1 MSEHIK
7 NKIKKKCLI
16 WSALYTIFIIFMFFV
31 FKSVLGTRIYYGD
44 EFFYPFYHWA
54 NNNKVFVVF
63 LILILGYFTIIL
75 IYFKKTL
82 KYMDEILAAM
92 EEIHVKDDKPIFLSR
107 DLEEVNEY
115 MNRIKF
121 NLRENERIARES
133 EKRKE
138 DLIVYLA
145 HDLKTP
151 LTSILGYLNILK
163 EEDDLS
169 ERFKKKYLQICYDK
183 ALRLE
188 ELINEF
194 FDITR
199 YNLKDIV
206 LEKTPVDFSFM
217 MEQIIYEFKPLLK
230 EKKLNINSDIE
241 PEIILSIDPN
251 KIERVI
257 DNIIRNAINYSYTKN
272 TIDVT
277 VNKDDES
284 FINIRVINK
293 GPTIPAEKLEHIF
306 DEFFRMDPS
315 RDAKTGSA
323 GLGLAI
329 AKSIVVAHNGSINV
343 KSENEITEMV
353 VKLPA

>member
-1 MSEHIK
+1 M
-7 NKIKKKCLI
+7 
-16 WSALYTIFIIFMFFV
+16 WSILYTIVIIFIFFV

-54 NNNKVFVVF
+54 NNNKAFLVF
-63 LILILGYFTIIL
+63 LILTFGYFTIIL

-82 KYMDEILAAM
+82 KHMDEILAAM
-92 EEIHVKDDKPIFLSR
+92 EEIYAKDDEPIFLSR
-107 DLEEVNEY
+107 DLKEINEY
-115 MNRIKF
+115 MNKIKF
-121 NLRENERIARES
+121 NLRKSEKAAKDS

-151 LTSILGYLNILK
+151 LTSIIGYLNILK

-169 ERFKKKYLQICYDK
+169 ERFKKKYLQISYDK

-206 LEKTPVDFSFM
+206 LEKNSVDFSFM
-217 MEQIIYEFKPLLK
+217 LEQIIYEFKPLLK

-241 PEIILSIDPN
+241 PEIRLSIDPN

-257 DNIIRNAINYSYTKN
+257 DNIIRNAINYSYTDN
-272 TIDVT
+272 TIDIKA
-277 VNKDDES
+277 NKDDES
-284 FINIRVINK
+284 FINIRIINK
-293 GPTIPAEKLEHIF
+293 GPTIPSEKLANIF

-329 AKSIVVAHNGSINV
+329 AKSIVVAHNGSINA
-343 KSENEITEMV
+343 KSENETTEMV

>member
-1 MSEHIK
+1 MR
-7 NKIKKKCLI
+7 NKIKKRCLI
-16 WSALYTIFIIFMFFV
+16 WSILYTMIIIFIFFV
-31 FKSVLGTRIYYGD
+31 FKSVLSTRIYYGD
-44 EFFYPFYHWA
+44 EPFYPFYHWA
-54 NNNKVFVVF
+54 NNNKAFLVF
-63 LILILGYFTIIL
+63 LVLSIGYFTIIL

-82 KYMDEILAAM
+82 KHMDEILNAM
-92 EEIHVKDDKPIFLSR
+92 EEIYAKDDDPIFLSR

-163 EEDDLS
+163 DEDDLS
-169 ERFKKKYLQICYDK
+169 ERFKKKYLQICHDK

-206 LEKTPVDFSFM
+206 LEKSPVDFSFM

-230 EKKLNINSDIE
+230 EKNLNINSSIE
-241 PEIILSIDPN
+241 SEIQLTIDPN

-257 DNIIRNAINYSYTKN
+257 DNIIRNAINYSYEDSN
-272 TIDVT
+272 IDIV
-277 VNKDDES
+277 VNKDKED
-284 FINIRVINK
+284 FVNIFVVNK
-293 GPTIPAEKLEHIF
+293 GPTIPAEKLDHIF
-306 DEFFRMDPS
+306 EEFFRIDPS
-315 RDAKTGSA
+315 RASKTGSA

-329 AKSIVVAHNGSINV
+329 AKSIVVAHNGEIHI
-343 KSENEITEMV
+343 KSENETTEMT
-353 VKLPA
+353 VKLPM

>member
-1 MSEHIK
+1 MK
-7 NKIKKKCLI
+7 NKIKKRCFI
-16 WSALYTIFIIFMFFV
+16 WSILYTIVILFTFFV
-31 FKSVLGTRIYYGD
+31 FKSVLGTRIYYGN

-54 NNNKVFVVF
+54 NSNKAFLVF
-63 LILILGYFTIIL
+63 LILTFGYFTIIL

-82 KYMDEILAAM
+82 KHMDEILAAM
-92 EEIHVKDDKPIFLSR
+92 EEIYAKDDEPIFLSR
-107 DLEEVNEY
+107 DLKEINEY
-115 MNRIKF
+115 MNKIKY
-121 NLRENERIARES
+121 NLRKSEKTAKDL

-163 EEDDLS
+163 DEDDLS

-194 FDITR
+194 FNITR

-206 LEKTPVDFSFM
+206 LEKSSVDFSFM
-217 MEQIIYEFKPLLK
+217 LEQIIYEFKPLLK
-230 EKKLNINSDIE
+230 EKSLNINSDIE
-241 PEIILSIDPN
+241 PEIILFIDPN

-257 DNIIRNAINYSYTKN
+257 DNIIRNAINYSCTDS
-272 TIDVT
+272 TIDII

-284 FINIRVINK
+284 FINICIINK
-293 GPTIPAEKLEHIF
+293 GPTIPSEKLANIF

-329 AKSIVVAHNGSINV
+329 AKSIVVAHNGSINA

>member
-1 MSEHIK
+1 MK
-7 NKIKKKCLI
+7 NKIKKRCLI
-16 WSALYTIFIIFMFFV
+16 WSILYTVVIVFIFFA
-31 FKSVLGTRIYYGD
+31 FKSVLSTKVYFGD

-54 NNNKVFVVF
+54 NNNKAFLVF
-63 LILILGYFTIIL
+63 LVLAIGYFIIIL

-82 KYMDEILAAM
+82 KHMDEILNAM
-92 EEIHVKDDKPIFLSR
+92 EEIYAKDDEPIFLSR
-107 DLEEVNEY
+107 DLEEVNEH
-115 MNRIKF
+115 MNSIKF
-121 NLRENERIARES
+121 NLRKNEKIARDS

-206 LEKTPVDFSFM
+206 LEKNSVDFSFM
-217 MEQIIYEFKPLLK
+217 MEQIIYEFKPLLR
-230 EKKLNINSDIE
+230 EKNLNIDSHIE
-241 PEIILSIDPN
+241 SEIVLSIDPN

-257 DNIIRNAINYSYTKN
+257 DNIIRNAINYSYKDS
-272 TIDVT
+272 TIDIV
-277 VNKDDES
+277 VNKEGVN
-284 FINIRVINK
+284 FVNISIVNK
-293 GPTIPAEKLEHIF
+293 GPTIPSEKLANIF
-306 DEFFRMDPS
+306 DEFYRIDPS
-315 RDAKTGSA
+315 RGTKTGSA

-329 AKSIVVAHNGSINV
+329 AKSIVIAHNGSINV
-343 KSENEITEMV
+343 KSEDEITEMM

>member
-1 MSEHIK
+1 MK
-7 NKIKKKCLI
+7 NKIKKRCLI
-16 WSALYTIFIIFMFFV
+16 WSILYTIVIIFIFFV
-31 FKSVLGTRIYYGD
+31 FKSVLSTRIYYGN

-54 NNNKVFVVF
+54 NNNKVFLVF
-63 LILILGYFTIIL
+63 LVLSIGYFIIIL

-82 KYMDEILAAM
+82 KHMDEILGAM
-92 EEIHVKDDKPIFLSR
+92 EEIYAKDDEPIFLSR
-107 DLEEVNEY
+107 DLKEINEY
-115 MNRIKF
+115 MNKIKF
-121 NLRENERIARES
+121 NLRENEKIARDS

-163 EEDDLS
+163 DEDDLS

-183 ALRLE
+183 TLRLE

-206 LEKTPVDFSFM
+206 LEKTPVNFSFM

-230 EKKLNINSDIE
+230 EKNLNINSDIE
-241 PEIILSIDPN
+241 PEITLSIDPN

-257 DNIIRNAINYSYTKN
+257 DNIIRNAINYSYTDS
-272 TIDVT
+272 TINII
-277 VNKDDES
+277 VNKDEGK
-284 FINIRVINK
+284 FINICVINK
-293 GPTIPAEKLEHIF
+293 GATIPAEKLEHIF
-306 DEFFRMDPS
+306 EEFFRIDPS
-315 RDAKTGSA
+315 RGTKIGSA

-343 KSENEITEMV
+343 KSENETTEMV
-353 VKLPA
+353 VKLPK

>member
-1 MSEHIK
+1 MM
-7 NKIKKKCLI
+7 
-16 WSALYTIFIIFMFFV
+16 FMFFV
-31 FKSVLGTRIYYGD
+31 FKSVLNTKIYYGD

-54 NNNKVFVVF
+54 NNNKAFLVF
-63 LILILGYFTIIL
+63 LILTFGYFTIIL
-75 IYFKKTL
+75 IYFKKAL
-82 KYMDEILAAM
+82 KSMDEILAAM
-92 EEIHVKDDKPIFLSR
+92 EEIYEKDDEPIFLSR
-107 DLEEVNEY
+107 DLKEINEY
-115 MNRIKF
+115 MNKIKF
-121 NLRENERIARES
+121 NLRKSEKTAKDS

-163 EEDDLS
+163 EEDDDLS

-206 LEKTPVDFSFM
+206 LEKVSVDFSFM

-230 EKKLNINSDIE
+230 EKNLNINTDIE
-241 PEIILSIDPN
+241 DGITISIDPN

-257 DNIIRNAINYSYTKN
+257 DNIIRNAINYSYRDS
-272 TIDVT
+272 TIDII

-284 FINIRVINK
+284 FINILVINK
-293 GPTIPAEKLEHIF
+293 GPTIPGEKLANIF

-329 AKSIVVAHNGSINV
+329 AKSIVVAHNGSINA
-343 KSENEITEMV
+343 KSENETTEML
-353 VKLPA
+353 VKLPT

>member
-1 MSEHIK
+1 MK
-7 NKIKKKCLI
+7 NKIKKRCFI
-16 WSALYTIFIIFMFFV
+16 WSILYTIVILFTFFV
-31 FKSVLGTRIYYGD
+31 FKSVLGTRIYYGN

-54 NNNKVFVVF
+54 NSNKAFLVF
-63 LILILGYFTIIL
+63 LILTFGYFTIIL

-82 KYMDEILAAM
+82 KHMDEILAAM
-92 EEIHVKDDKPIFLSR
+92 EEIYAKDDEPIFLSR
-107 DLEEVNEY
+107 DLKEINEY
-115 MNRIKF
+115 MNKIKY
-121 NLRENERIARES
+121 NLRKSEKTAKDL

-163 EEDDLS
+163 DEDDLS

-194 FDITR
+194 FNITR

-206 LEKTPVDFSFM
+206 LEKSSVDFSFM
-217 MEQIIYEFKPLLK
+217 LEQIIYEFKPLLK
-230 EKKLNINSDIE
+230 EKSLNINSDIE
-241 PEIILSIDPN
+241 PEIILFIDPN

-257 DNIIRNAINYSYTKN
+257 DNIIRNAINYSYKKN

-284 FINIRVINK
+284 FINICIINK
-293 GPTIPAEKLEHIF
+293 GPTIPSEKLANIF

-329 AKSIVVAHNGSINV
+329 AKSIVVAHNGSINA

>member
-1 MSEHIK
+1 
-7 NKIKKKCLI
+7 
-16 WSALYTIFIIFMFFV
+16 
-31 FKSVLGTRIYYGD
+31 
-44 EFFYPFYHWA
+44 
-54 NNNKVFVVF
+54 
-63 LILILGYFTIIL
+63 
-75 IYFKKTL
+75 
-82 KYMDEILAAM
+82 MDEILNAM
-92 EEIHVKDDKPIFLSR
+92 EEIYMKDDDPIFLSR
-107 DLEEVNEY
+107 DLDEINEY
-115 MNRIKF
+115 MNSLKF

-169 ERFKKKYLQICYDK
+169 ERFKRKYLQICYDK
-183 ALRLE
+183 TLRLE

-206 LEKTPVDFSFM
+206 LEKNSVDFSFM

-230 EKKLNINSDIE
+230 DKNLNINSSIE
-241 PEIILSIDPN
+241 SEIKLTIDPN

-257 DNIIRNAINYSYTKN
+257 DNIIRNAINYSYEDSN
-272 TIDVT
+272 IDIV
-277 VNKDDES
+277 VNKDKEDFVKIS
-284 FINIRVINK
+284 VTNK
-293 GPTIPAEKLEHIF
+293 GPTIPAEKLDHIF
-306 DEFFRMDPS
+306 EEFFRIDPS
-315 RDAKTGSA
+315 RGSKTGSA

-329 AKSIVVAHNGSINV
+329 AKSIVVAHNGSINA
-343 KSENEITEMV
+343 KSENEITEMM
-353 VKLPA
+353 VKLPM

>member
-1 MSEHIK
+1 MK
-7 NKIKKKCLI
+7 NKIKKRCLI
-16 WSALYTIFIIFMFFV
+16 WAILYTLAIILIFFALKSALST
-31 FKSVLGTRIYYGD
+31 KIYYGH
-44 EFFYPFYHWA
+44 EFFYPFFHWA
-54 NNNKVFVVF
+54 NNNKAFLVF
-63 LILILGYFTIIL
+63 LVLSIGYFAIIL

-82 KYMDEILAAM
+82 KHMDEILNAM
-92 EEIHVKDDKPIFLSR
+92 EEIYTKDDEPIFLSR

-121 NLRENERIARES
+121 NLKENERIARES

-163 EEDDLS
+163 EEEDLS
-169 ERFKKKYLQICYDK
+169 ERFRKKYLQICYDK

-206 LEKTPVDFSFM
+206 LEKAPVDFSFM

-230 EKKLNINSDIE
+230 EKNLNINSDIE
-241 PEIILSIDPN
+241 PEITLSIDPN

-257 DNIIRNAINYSYTKN
+257 DNIIRNAINYSYKDS
-272 TIDVT
+272 TIDIV
-277 VNKDDES
+277 VNKDEES
-284 FINIRVINK
+284 FVNISVTNK
-293 GPTIPAEKLEHIF
+293 GPTISAEKLDYIF
-306 DEFFRMDPS
+306 EEFFRIDPS
-315 RDAKTGSA
+315 RGSKTGSA

-329 AKSIVVAHNGSINV
+329 AKSIVVAHNGEIDA
-343 KSENEITEMV
+343 KSENEVTEMLV
-353 VKLPA
+353 RIPV